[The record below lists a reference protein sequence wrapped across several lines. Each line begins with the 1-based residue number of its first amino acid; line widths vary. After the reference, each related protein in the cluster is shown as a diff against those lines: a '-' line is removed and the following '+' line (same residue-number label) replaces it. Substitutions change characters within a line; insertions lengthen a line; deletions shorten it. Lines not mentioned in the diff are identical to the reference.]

1 MNTDRSDKKGTHW
14 WSFLDLGKGI
24 FLFNSFGFDGF
35 KESLLQDDKK
45 TLNDILY
52 GMKKFEKKDSK
63 IMVITFSKE
72 EYKTIKTVNRLSET
86 T

>member
-1 MNTDRSDKKGTHW
+1 MNEKSARYPFIIMNTDRSDKKGTHW

-45 TLNDILY
+45 LL
-52 GMKKFEKKDSK
+52 M
-63 IMVITFSKE
+63 TFSTE
-72 EYKTIKTVNRLSET
+72 
-86 T
+86 